1 MCRVPPPVGSS
12 PGWIWNNS
20 CPDLRKGWFMN
31 PKAPKMSKN
40 MNELIISKFP
50 RHHVGEH
57 VRHAYSNT
65 FNLKALEYA
74 CRTVRNM
81 RGLQCIG
88 APKFNFQDSGKE

>member
-40 MNELIISKFP
+40 MNEQIISKTP
-50 RHHVGEH
+50 RG
-57 VRHAYSNT
+57 
-65 FNLKALEYA
+65 
-74 CRTVRNM
+74 RTRPS
-81 RGLQCIG
+81 CI
-88 APKFNFQDSGKE
+88 F